1 MDKTLKKLVWVAV
14 LTLIMVV
21 VIGVILFTKSNIQSI
36 GGVTVGNEYNATTTF
51 PTTANVD
58 KLIKTGGGTF
68 GSVVITSAGNVAFDI
83 LNATTTNITQRGN
96 LATSSILIAS
106 FPIGTAAGTYVFDT
120 NFNFGLLYDVTAGT
134 YGTSTILWR

>member
-1 MDKTLKKLVWVAV
+1 MDKTLKKLVWVSA

-21 VIGVILFTKSNIQSI
+21 IIGVILFTKSNIQSV
-36 GGVTVGNEYNATTTF
+36 GGVTVGNEYKATTTDWGL
-51 PTTANVD
+51 TNVD

-96 LATSSILIAS
+96 KATSSILIAS
-106 FPIGTAAGTYVFDT
+106 FPVGTVVGTYVFDT
-120 NFNFGLLYDVTAGT
+120 PFNYGLFYDVTAGT